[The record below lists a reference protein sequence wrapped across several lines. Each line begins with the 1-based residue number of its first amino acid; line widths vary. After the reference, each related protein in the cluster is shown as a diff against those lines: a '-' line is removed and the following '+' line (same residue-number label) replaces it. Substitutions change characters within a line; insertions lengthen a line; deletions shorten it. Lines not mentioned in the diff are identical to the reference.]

1 MNTSSLFVGYLRTIN
16 HGCWSDVAPNF
27 AKSHKT
33 SYTINQHH
41 TIAISWLVATKYHK
55 P

>member
-27 AKSHKT
+27 AKKQNI
-33 SYTINQHH
+33 IN
-41 TIAISWLVATKYHK
+41 HK
-55 P
+55 PTITYYNHSIND